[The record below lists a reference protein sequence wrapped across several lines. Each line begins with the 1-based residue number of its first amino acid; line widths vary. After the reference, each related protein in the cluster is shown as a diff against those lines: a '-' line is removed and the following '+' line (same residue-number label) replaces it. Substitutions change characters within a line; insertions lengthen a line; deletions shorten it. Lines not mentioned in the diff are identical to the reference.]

1 MRSNGEVRFVRI
13 STALQ
18 LKAVA
23 AVLLFAFIW
32 VAVAGAT
39 LLQRAHVER
48 ERAALGERAAAVA
61 QSAGKVAAFRS
72 SVGGIA
78 ERLEERQQRLDR
90 IVSRYFGKI
99 EKQPVT
105 PIAMRKGLP
114 EANRLA
120 AIEKHQVAFAGALS
134 TAAAAR
140 SDKAEKALRRYGI
153 NPATAA
159 RPVPEGVGGPFLPL
173 SGSEAALIRL
183 GQMLNRLDK
192 LERVLVSLPSARP
205 AFPVLLSSTFG
216 VRSDP
221 FTRSAAMHTGLDIRG
236 AFAQP
241 IYAAAAGRVVRI
253 GPWSG
258 YGNVVVI
265 DHGHGIE
272 TRYGHLSGFTVRPG
286 MIVGAGDQIA
296 RMGSTGR
303 STGNHLHFEVRIN
316 GRAVNPRPFLEA
328 SADVLEIKA
337 SAGRRF
343 AGPRNEGGQRS

>member
-18 LKAVA
+18 LKAVV
-23 AVLLFAFIW
+23 AVLLFAFVW
-32 VAVAGAT
+32 LAVAGVT

-48 ERAALGERAAAVA
+48 DRAALGERAAVVA

-78 ERLEERQQRLDR
+78 DRLEERQQRLDR
-90 IVSRYFGKI
+90 IVSHYFGRI
-99 EKQPVT
+99 DKQPAT

-120 AIEKHQVAFAGALS
+120 AIEKHQITFAGALR

-140 SDKAEKALRRYGI
+140 SEKAERALRRYGI
-153 NPATAA
+153 TPAAAA
-159 RPVPEGVGGPFLPL
+159 RSVPVGMGGPFVPL
-173 SGSEAALIRL
+173 SESEAEFARL
-183 GQMLNRLDK
+183 GQTLNRLDR
-192 LERVLVSLPSARP
+192 LERVLVSLPSTKP
-205 AFPVLLSSTFG
+205 AVPVMLSSSFG

-221 FTRSAAMHTGLDIRG
+221 FTRGAAMHTGLDIRG

-241 IYAAAAGRVVRI
+241 IYAAAAGRVIRVGR
-253 GPWSG
+253 WSG

-272 TRYGHLSGFTVRPG
+272 TRYGHLSGFTIRPG
-286 MIVGAGDQIA
+286 MNVKAGEQIA

-343 AGPRNEGGQRS
+343 ADPRNKGRQRS